1 MAWTCL
7 TPCLVT
13 FFVLGIAS
21 AHVAPPSDVI
31 LYCGNLVTK
40 VAWRYDNPPAGL
52 RYRVDIGKVFNSQ
65 GDVGPL
71 WVYPPDLQADLSFLS
86 DQTEDY
92 FLAVTAVLGEE
103 ESEAAPGDGITFS
116 YYMDSPATQ
125 KCSLDL
131 PPATVS
137 DQQDNSVLISFQH
150 PWLKYW
156 QGRMWRHE
164 KLDNPLPVFKYD
176 VTLDKKQF
184 ADLRCAEKTCEHT
197 LPVDA
202 GQAKHCATIRGEL
215 ERVSVHGTQDY
226 CALPVQDNKHIII
239 AVVVS
244 LLVLAVVSIILLLVF
259 LKKTKSSSDLPPS
272 LASKRFNRIVEE
284 ERPDVSLP
292 VSDSS
297 TPLVMVEGT
306 TAVSPI
312 DSEALGEP
320 EPSER
325 GDASDASDVSYAAEE
340 EQRQAYMGGEQMQE
354 DEDTATSEVH
364 AYERRQIF
372 VGLSPGETIEGYR
385 S

>member
-31 LYCGNLVTK
+31 LHCGNLVNK

-52 RYRVDIGKVFNSQ
+52 RYRVDFGKVFNSQ

-86 DQTEDY
+86 DQREDY

-103 ESEAAPGDGITFS
+103 ESEAAPADGITFS
-116 YYMDSPATQ
+116 YYRDSPATQ

-156 QGRMWRHE
+156 HGRKRRHE

-176 VTLDKKQF
+176 VILDKKQF
-184 ADLRCAEKTCEHT
+184 ADLRCTEKTCERT

-202 GQAKHCATIRGEL
+202 GQEKHCAAIRGEL
-215 ERVSVHGTQDY
+215 ESISVHGTQDY
-226 CALPVQDNKHIII
+226 CALPVQGNKHVII

-244 LLVLAVVSIILLLVF
+244 LLVLAVVSTVLLLVC
-259 LKKTKSSSDLPPS
+259 LKKTKSSSNLPPS
-272 LASKRFNRIVEE
+272 LRFERTIEE
-284 ERPDVSLP
+284 ARPDTSLP
-292 VSDSS
+292 VSNSS
-297 TPLVMVEGT
+297 APLMVVGT
-306 TAVSPI
+306 SPVSTD
-312 DSEALGEP
+312 DSEPLREP
-320 EPSER
+320 EPSVG
-325 GDASDASDVSYAAEE
+325 GDADDAGDTVEE
-340 EQRQAYMGGEQMQE
+340 VQQGYMGGEQMQE
-354 DEDTATSEVH
+354 DEDTATSEEN
-364 AYERRQIF
+364 AYERRQVI
-372 VGLSPGETIEGYR
+372 VSLSPDEDVEGYR
-385 S
+385 G